1 MTPADLYMT
10 ALCLWREARGEG
22 EQGMQAVACVIRN
35 RAAKRK
41 TSPYAEVIRPWA
53 FSSITATGDPQL
65 KLWPKESDPTWIT
78 AQRLTTA
85 VLTESSPDITGGAT
99 LYYDDSIGFP
109 KSWNRAVVRPTVK
122 LGRLNFF
129 LEV

>member
-22 EQGMQAVACVIRN
+22 EQGMTAVACVIRN

-78 AQRLTTA
+78 AQRITAA
-85 VLTESSPDITGGAT
+85 VLTESAPDVTGGAT
-99 LYYDDSIGFP
+99 LYYDDSIPFP

-122 LGRLNFF
+122 LGQLNFF
-129 LEV
+129 MEV